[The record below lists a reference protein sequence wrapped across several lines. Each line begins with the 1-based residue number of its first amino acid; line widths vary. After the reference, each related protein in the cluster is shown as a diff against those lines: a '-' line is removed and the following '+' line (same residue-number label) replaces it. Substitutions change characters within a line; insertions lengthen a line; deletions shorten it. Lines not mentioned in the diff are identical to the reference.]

1 MDDKGGS
8 VIRGHVGMV
17 TRGHGESQGSKG
29 DRKPGRMRRLHFQ
42 GSGLGRRVS
51 GSGVQV
57 RMQAP
62 GLIPEPDPEPAPVAE
77 TCDLK

>member
-1 MDDKGGS
+1 
-8 VIRGHVGMV
+8 MV
-17 TRGHGESQGSKG
+17 TRGHVERQRSRG
-29 DRKPGRMRRLHFQ
+29 DREPGGMLLLHFQ
-42 GSGLGRRVS
+42 VSGLGRRVS

-62 GLIPEPDPEPAPVAE
+62 GLIAEPVPEPAPVAE